1 MALAR
6 GRAHHVSLDFVV
18 INYLTGGARSEDNAV
33 VQQVPTPHLRLLLP
47 PAPRRCIIAS
57 KKRAREVVRE
67 TRKEI
72 DALSLSLF
80 LSSPLSFLGT
90 QRYEEY
96 KESDGIVR
104 FRLVRKYELVLHK
117 LIESARE
124 LVIDY
129 NYLRNQDNC
138 DMKVG
143 KTKYNNRSRGKGGGG
158 KEEEREII
166 VAELLKKE
174 ER

>member
-33 VQQVPTPHLRLLLP
+33 VQQVPTPHLRLLRLLLP

-72 DALSLSLF
+72 DALSLSPSLF
-80 LSSPLSFLGT
+80 SVHDDIKNIRRATASSGSVWL
-90 QRYEEY
+90 
-96 KESDGIVR
+96 
-104 FRLVRKYELVLHK
+104 
-117 LIESARE
+117 
-124 LVIDY
+124 
-129 NYLRNQDNC
+129 
-138 DMKVG
+138 
-143 KTKYNNRSRGKGGGG
+143 
-158 KEEEREII
+158 EI
-166 VAELLKKE
+166 
-174 ER
+174 